1 MKKQKSIVLSFLI
14 TALCAVSAYAAQN
27 PNLRVTLQGPAT
39 AAVYSPYQYTAT
51 VKNIGNGAAANVKVT
66 IDLPETDTSP
76 SKYILGTL
84 SGFNAAYCQVVTRKL
99 VCTQSGNLGNNQQ
112 RVYTFNFE
120 LPIST
125 KTLSIK
131 ATGTTT
137 TPNEVDPLNNTQTVT
152 PALSYGS
159 ITIPVTG
166 TDVLISMCTGR
177 GLTSFFEC
185 EIFPSSQQSHIFT
198 LHPDM
203 SVSVY
208 GDVVGTWDQPS
219 ASRLHLYMVSGGQV
233 IEHNGFAKNGTC
245 FEGMT
250 TFTPNPGGYI
260 SPYKICVQ

>member
-1 MKKQKSIVLSFLI
+1 MKKQKTIVLSFLI

-27 PNLRVTLQGPAT
+27 PNLRVTLQGPST
-39 AAVYSPYQYTAT
+39 AAVYSPYQYTVT
-51 VKNIGNGAAANVKVT
+51 VKNIGNAPAANVKIVV
-66 IDLPETDTSP
+66 DLPETDTSP
-76 SKYILGTL
+76 TKYILGTL
-84 SGFNAAYCQVVTRKL
+84 TGIQTGCVVVTRKL
-99 VCTQSGNLGNNQQ
+99 QCTSTIPLNSNQQ
-112 RVYTFNFE
+112 RAYTFNFE

-125 KTLSIK
+125 KILSVK

-137 TPNEVDPLNNTQTVT
+137 TANEVDPLNNSQTVT
-152 PALSYGS
+152 QALSYGS

-185 EIFPSSQQSHIFT
+185 EIFPSSQQHHIFT

-219 ASRLHLYMVSGGQV
+219 ASRLHLYMVNGGTV
-233 IEHNGFAKNGTC
+233 IEHNGFARNGTC

>member
-1 MKKQKSIVLSFLI
+1 MKKQKTIVLSFLI
-14 TALCAVSAYAAQN
+14 TALCTVSAYAAQN
-27 PNLRVTLQGPAT
+27 PNLRVTLQGPSA

-51 VKNIGNGAAANVKVT
+51 VKNIGNGPAANVKVT

-76 SKYILGTL
+76 TKYILGTL

-99 VCTQSGNLGNNQQ
+99 VCSQSGNLGNNQQ

-137 TPNEVDPLNNTQTVT
+137 STNEIDPLNNWQTVT
-152 PALSYGS
+152 PGLSYGS
-159 ITIPVTG
+159 IPLISAN
-166 TDVLISMCTGR
+166 VLISMCTGR

-185 EIFPSSQQSHIFT
+185 ELFPSSQQSHIFS
-198 LHPDM
+198 LNQDM

-219 ASRLHLYMVSGGQV
+219 ASQLHLYMVDGGTV
-233 IEHNGFAKNGTC
+233 IEHNGFARNGTC

-250 TFTPNPGGYI
+250 TFDPNPGGYI

>member
-1 MKKQKSIVLSFLI
+1 MKKQKTIVLSFLI
-14 TALCAVSAYAAQN
+14 TALCAVSAYAAPA
-27 PNLRVTLQGPAT
+27 PNLRVTLQGPST

-76 SKYILGTL
+76 NKYILGTL
-84 SGFNAAYCQVVTRKL
+84 SGFNTQYCQVVTRKL

-137 TPNEVDPLNNTQTVT
+137 TPNEVDPLNNSQTLT
-152 PALSYGS
+152 PALSYATNHLIS
-159 ITIPVTG
+159 A
-166 TDVLISMCTGR
+166 DVLISMCSGT

-185 EIFPSSQQSHIFT
+185 ALFPSSQQHVMFSLNSDLT
-198 LHPDM
+198 VTY
-203 SVSVY
+203 S
-208 GDVVGTWDQPS
+208 GDIVGQWDQTQGD
-219 ASRLHLYMVSGGQV
+219 SRLHMILNDGSTYA
-233 IEHNGFAKNGTC
+233 EFNGFARSTTC
-245 FEGMT
+245 FEGLT
-250 TFTPNPGGYI
+250 TFTPGYGGYVA
-260 SPYKICVQ
+260 PYKVCVQ